1 METLLQ
7 KAPYR
12 LHSVSVVV
20 TAEFHNPSIL
30 NPDFLVS
37 REIVPSDWVV
47 TEAVTTPPV
56 SIVQYDNGIRWTVE
70 QSNLTVTEICESTF
84 RDNYRVY
91 ELVSAYLCKL
101 PHVPYRSLGLN
112 CVASLKQ
119 DHPAE
124 WLIQRFLKLGPWFE
138 DEPEIKGLE
147 PSFVMD
153 AGGVTC
159 NLSLREGRIQG
170 SDDGDQESA
179 VVATVNMHH
188 AGPLDADGLI
198 DAINQWSQRQR
209 FVISA
214 LDKLLR
220 KTQE

>member
-7 KAPYR
+7 KTPYR

-37 REIVPSDWVV
+37 REIVPSDWIV

-56 SIVQYDNGIRWTVE
+56 SIVQYNNRVRWMVD
-70 QSNLTVTEICESTF
+70 QSNLTVTEMCESPF
-84 RDNYRVY
+84 RDNYHIY
-91 ELVSAYLCKL
+91 GLVSAYLSKL

-119 DHPAE
+119 NLPAK
-124 WLIQRFLKLGPWFE
+124 WLIQRFLKLGTWLE
-138 DEPEIKGLE
+138 GEPKLIGLE

-153 AGGVTC
+153 AGDATC
-159 NLSLREGRIQG
+159 NLSLREGWVQS
-170 SDDGDQESA
+170 SDDDDQESA
-179 VVATVNMHH
+179 VIASVNMHH
-188 AGPLDADGLI
+188 AGPLDADGLTE
-198 DAINQWSQRQR
+198 AINQWSQRQR

-220 KTQE
+220 QTQA

>member
-1 METLLQ
+1 MGTLLQ

-56 SIVQYDNGIRWTVE
+56 SIVQYDNGIRWVVD
-70 QSNLTVTEICESTF
+70 QSNLAATETCESPF
-84 RDNYRVY
+84 RDDYRVY
-91 ELVSAYLCKL
+91 GLVRAYLSKL

-112 CVASLKQ
+112 CVVSLKQ
-119 DHPAE
+119 EQPAK
-124 WLIQRFLKLGPWFE
+124 WLIRRFLNSGTWLEGQ
-138 DEPEIKGLE
+138 PEVIGLE
-147 PSFVMD
+147 PSFVLD
-153 AGGVTC
+153 AGDATC
-159 NLSLREGRIQG
+159 NLSLREGWVQSP
-170 SDDGDQESA
+170 SDGNEESA
-179 VVATVNMHH
+179 VIATVNMHH
-188 AGPLDADGLI
+188 AGPLDTDGLI
-198 DAINQWSQRQR
+198 EAINLWPQRQC

-214 LDKLLR
+214 LDKLL
-220 KTQE
+220 KQTQT